1 MIYLLSHWTWNI
13 FLIFSISIHYIS
25 QSLIN
30 FILLFFLNIFLN
42 ILIWFMFAF
51 NVSAGQS
58 HEHSICFSAKSLIFL
73 IIFVIQF
80 SFYYFTKF
88 VYCVKVC
95 LIISLV
101 NFSGIKYFKFI
112 FNIFLYIMFR
122 IWIYLWLFE
131 LFNW

>member
-1 MIYLLSHWTWNI
+1 MIYILSHWTWNI

-42 ILIWFMFAF
+42 ILIWLMFGF

-58 HEHSICFSAKSLIFL
+58 HENSICFSAKSLIFL

-95 LIISLV
+95 VSLV
-101 NFSGIKYFKFI
+101 YFCGIKYFKFI